1 MRHRDRSRRRQMR
14 TRQAAELAARPARSE
29 EYSTGSEPGTPFL
42 DPDSSTTALP
52 FEITEDPV
60 QESAESVAAPDPAV
74 SMDTAVSTDID
85 LESSSVV
92 TDEALLDLEA
102 GIGPLGHPEEPA
114 AEELL
119 ERAAREATERGES
132 HRASG
137 IYSELLKL
145 NPKNVR
151 ARNNL
156 ALLLDQSGDHEG
168 ALEALDSCLEQD
180 PENVQVL
187 VNRGAI
193 LGMLKR
199 YVEAERDLREAVRID
214 PANAESHFNLGIV
227 TVRRALWAEAV
238 PYLRRAVELD
248 GSRAAA
254 YFYLGEALNHV
265 DDLPG
270 ALQSYQRATELQP
283 VRAEYFYGVGIM
295 LDRLNR
301 PDEAAQM
308 YRRSREIA
316 GR

>member
-14 TRQAAELAARPARSE
+14 KRQAAELAARPARSG
-29 EYSTGSEPGTPFL
+29 EYSSGSEPESPLFDL
-42 DPDSSTTALP
+42 DSSTTAVP
-52 FEITEDPV
+52 FEIAEDPTH
-60 QESAESVAAPDPAV
+60 EPAEFVAEPEPTD
-74 SMDTAVSTDID
+74 SMDAAVSTVMD
-85 LESSSVV
+85 LESSVAI
-92 TDEALLDLEA
+92 DEPLLDLEN
-102 GIGPLGHPEEPA
+102 GIGSFGHQQEPD

-119 ERAAREATERGES
+119 ERAAREATERGDS
-132 HRASG
+132 RRASG
-137 IYSELLKL
+137 IYSELLRL
-145 NPKNVR
+145 NPKNVK

-156 ALLLDQSGDHEG
+156 ALLLDHSGDHEG

-193 LGMLKR
+193 LGMLNR
-199 YVEAERDLREAVRID
+199 YVDAESNLREAVRID
-214 PANAESHFNLGIV
+214 PANAEGHFNLGIV
-227 TVRRALWAEAV
+227 SVRRALWAEAV

-265 DDLPG
+265 DDLQG
-270 ALQSYQRATELQP
+270 ALQSYQRATELHP
-283 VRAEYFYGVGIM
+283 VRAEYFYGLGII

>member
-1 MRHRDRSRRRQMR
+1 MRK
-14 TRQAAELAARPARSE
+14 RQAAELAARPARSE
-29 EYSTGSEPGTPFL
+29 EYSSRSEPEAPFF
-42 DPDSSTTALP
+42 DPDSSTTAVP
-52 FEITEDPV
+52 FEIAEDPV
-60 QESAESVAAPDPAV
+60 HETTESVAELEPPM
-74 SMDTAVSTDID
+74 SMDAVASTVSD

-92 TDEALLDLEA
+92 FDEPLLDLEE
-102 GIGPLGHPEEPA
+102 GIGPFGHPQEPA

-132 HRASG
+132 RRASG

-145 NPKNVR
+145 NPKNVK

-156 ALLLDQSGDHEG
+156 ALLLDHSGDHEG

-193 LGMLKR
+193 LGMLNR
-199 YVEAERDLREAVRID
+199 YVEADGNLREAVRID
-214 PANAESHFNLGIV
+214 PANAEGHFNLGIV
-227 TVRRALWAEAV
+227 SVRRALWAEAV

-265 DDLPG
+265 DDLQG
-270 ALQSYQRATELQP
+270 AMQSYQRATELHP
-283 VRAEYFYGVGIM
+283 VRAEYFYGLGII

>member
-1 MRHRDRSRRRQMR
+1 VRHRDRSRRRQMR
-14 TRQAAELAARPARSE
+14 KHQAAELAARPARSE

-42 DPDSSTTALP
+42 DPDPSPTALP

-60 QESAESVAAPDPAV
+60 QESAESVAAQDPAV

-92 TDEALLDLEA
+92 TDEALLDLEERV
-102 GIGPLGHPEEPA
+102 GPFGHPEEPA

-132 HRASG
+132 RRASG

-145 NPKNVR
+145 NPKNVK

-156 ALLLDQSGDHEG
+156 ALLLDQSGDQEG
-168 ALEALDSCLEQD
+168 ALEALDSCLKQD

-199 YVEAERDLREAVRID
+199 YAEAERDLREAVRID
-214 PANAESHFNLGIV
+214 PANAEGHFNLGIV

-265 DDLPG
+265 DDLPS
-270 ALQSYQRATELQP
+270 ALQAYQRATELQP
-283 VRAEYFYGVGIM
+283 VRAEYFYGVGII

>member
-1 MRHRDRSRRRQMR
+1 MRQSDKRRRR
-14 TRQAAELAARPARSE
+14 YLRKRQAAELAARAGRLE
-29 EYSTGSEPGTPFL
+29 EYHSSSDPTAAYL
-42 DPDSSTTALP
+42 DPKASNTAVP
-52 FEITEDPV
+52 FEIAEEPAQETPGPV
-60 QESAESVAAPDPAV
+60 AGPEIAFPMDSAV
-74 SMDTAVSTDID
+74 SSESD
-85 LESSSVV
+85 LESSSAV
-92 TDEALLDLEA
+92 TDEPLLDLDD
-102 GIGPLGHPEEPA
+102 GIGPANRPQEPA

-119 ERAAREATERGES
+119 ERAAREAVEQGDTG
-132 HRASG
+132 RASS

-145 NPKNVR
+145 NPHNVK

-156 ALLLDQSGDHEG
+156 ALLLDQAGDHEG
-168 ALEALDSCLEQD
+168 ALEALDRCLEQE

-193 LGMLKR
+193 LGTQMR
-199 YVEAERDLREAVRID
+199 YRDAERDLREAVRID
-214 PANAESHFNLGIV
+214 PANAEGHFNLGV
-227 TVRRALWAEAV
+227 VAVRRALWAEAV

-248 GSRAAA
+248 SSRAAA

-265 DDLPG
+265 DDLQG

-283 VRAEYFYGVGIM
+283 VRAEYFYGLGII